1 MKTVISIVLV
11 CLGLGVDPNG
21 SQNADIALSLCFFFG
36 AINLVKPAVS
46 ALGVVSNAVVPKKPI
61 AERRTHH

>member
-1 MKTVISIVLV
+1 MKTVISLMLV
-11 CLGLGVDPNG
+11 CLGLGLDSNG

-46 ALGVVSNAVVPKKPI
+46 AISSLGHAALPKKSLAGKRP
-61 AERRTHH
+61 HH